1 MLVKET
7 LQKSPLVIS
16 FEFFPPKTLEEEEA
30 LFQNLERLKRWNP
43 GFVSITYGAGGTT
56 KDKSLE
62 LAQRIKDQGLNVVA
76 HLTCVGAT
84 KEELA
89 QTLDWLQKRGI
100 ENLLALRGDPPQ
112 GEREFKPVAGGFR
125 YAFQLLEFI
134 RKKWDF
140 CIGVAGYPEG
150 HIENPDKEADLK
162 YLKLKVDKGAD
173 FVVTQLF
180 FDNKYFYNFVDRA
193 RAIGIQVPIIPGIM
207 PITNLKQ
214 VMRFTQLCG
223 ATIPRNLIETMEKA
237 SHPEEVRRLGIQHAY
252 NQCRDLLNHGIKA
265 LHFYT
270 LNRSRA
276 TEAILTELLGKT
288 QV

>member
-1 MLVKET
+1 MLVKEA
-7 LQKSPLVIS
+7 LQKGSSVIS
-16 FEFFPPKTLEEEEA
+16 FEFFPPKTPEEEEA
-30 LFQNLERLKRWNP
+30 LFQNLERLRRWNP

-62 LAQRIKDQGLNVVA
+62 LAQRIKEQGLNVVA
-76 HLTCVGAT
+76 HLTCAGAT

-112 GEREFKPVAGGFR
+112 GEREFKPVPGGFQ
-125 YAFQLLEFI
+125 YAYQLVEFI
-134 RKKWDF
+134 KKSWDF

-150 HIENPDKEADLK
+150 HIENPDKEADLQ

-180 FDNKYFYNFVDRA
+180 FDNSHFYSFVDKA
-193 RAIGIQVPIIPGIM
+193 RAIGIQAPIIPGIM
-207 PITNLKQ
+207 SITNLKQ
-214 VMRFTQLCG
+214 VIRFTRLCG
-223 ATIPRNLIETMEKA
+223 ATIPEGLIKTMEKA
-237 SHPEEVRRLGIQHAY
+237 GNPEEVRRLGIQHAY

-276 TEAILTELLGKT
+276 TEAILTTLLGKP

>member
-1 MLVKET
+1 MLVKEA
-7 LQKSPLVIS
+7 LQKGSSVIS
-16 FEFFPPKTLEEEEA
+16 FEFFPPKTPEEEEA
-30 LFQNLERLKRWNP
+30 LFQNLERLRRWNP

-62 LAQRIKDQGLNVVA
+62 LAQRIKEQGLNVVA
-76 HLTCVGAT
+76 HLTCAGAT

-112 GEREFKPVAGGFR
+112 GEREFKPVPGGFQ
-125 YAFQLLEFI
+125 YAYQLVEFI
-134 RKKWDF
+134 KRSWDF

-150 HIENPDKEADLK
+150 HIENPDKEADLQ

-180 FDNKYFYNFVDRA
+180 FDNSHFYSFVDKA
-193 RAIGIQVPIIPGIM
+193 RAIGIQAPIIPGIM
-207 PITNLKQ
+207 SITNLKQ
-214 VMRFTQLCG
+214 VIRFTRLCG
-223 ATIPRNLIETMEKA
+223 ATIPEGLIKTMEKA
-237 SHPEEVRRLGIQHAY
+237 GNPEEVRRLGIQHAY

-276 TEAILTELLGKT
+276 TEAILTTLLGKP

>member
-1 MLVKET
+1 MRVKEI
-7 LQKSPLVIS
+7 LQKRPLVIS
-16 FEFFPPKTLEEEEA
+16 FEFFPPKTLKEEEA

-62 LAQRIKDQGLNVVA
+62 LAQRIKEQGLNVVA
-76 HLTCVGAT
+76 HLTCAGAT

-89 QTLDWLQKRGI
+89 QILDWLQKTGI
-100 ENLLALRGDPPQ
+100 ENILALRGDPPQ
-112 GEREFKPVAGGFR
+112 GEREFKPAPGGFQ
-125 YAFQLLEFI
+125 YAYQLVEFI
-134 RKKWDF
+134 KKGWDF
-140 CIGVAGYPEG
+140 CVGVAGYPEG
-150 HIENPDKEADLK
+150 HIENPDKEADLR

-180 FDNKYFYNFVDRA
+180 FNNDYFYSFVDRA
-193 RAIGIQVPIIPGIM
+193 KAIGIQVPIIPGIM

-214 VMRFTQLCG
+214 VIRFTQLCG
-223 ATIPRNLIETMEKA
+223 ATIPEGLMENLKKA
-237 SHPEEVRRLGIQHAY
+237 SNPEEVRKLGIQHAY
-252 NQCRDLLNHGIKA
+252 NQCRDLLNHGVGA

-270 LNRSRA
+270 LNRSKA
-276 TEAILTELLGKT
+276 TEAILTKLFGEP

>member
-1 MLVKET
+1 MLVKEA
-7 LQKSPLVIS
+7 LQKGSSVIS
-16 FEFFPPKTLEEEEA
+16 FEFFPPKTPEEEEA
-30 LFQNLERLKRWNP
+30 LFQNLERLRKWNP
-43 GFVSITYGAGGTT
+43 TFVSVTYGAGGTT

-62 LAQRIKDQGLNVVA
+62 LAQRIKEQGLNVVA
-76 HLTCVGAT
+76 HLTCAGAT

-112 GEREFKPVAGGFR
+112 GEREFKPVPGGFQ
-125 YAFQLLEFI
+125 YAYQLVEFI
-134 RKKWDF
+134 KRNWDF
-140 CIGVAGYPEG
+140 CVGVAGYPEG
-150 HIENPDKEADLK
+150 HIENPDKEADLQ

-180 FDNKYFYNFVDRA
+180 FDNSHFYSFVDKA
-193 RAIGIQVPIIPGIM
+193 RAIGIQAPIIPGIM
-207 PITNLKQ
+207 SITNLKQ
-214 VMRFTQLCG
+214 VIRFTRLCG
-223 ATIPRNLIETMEKA
+223 ATIPEGLIKTMEKA
-237 SHPEEVRRLGIQHAY
+237 GNPEEVRRLGIQHAY

-276 TEAILTELLGKT
+276 TEAILTELLGEP
-288 QV
+288 

>member
-1 MLVKET
+1 MLVKEA
-7 LQKSPLVIS
+7 LQKGSSVIS
-16 FEFFPPKTLEEEEA
+16 FEFFPPKTPEEEEA

-43 GFVSITYGAGGTT
+43 GFVSVTYGAGGAT

-62 LAQRIKDQGLNVVA
+62 LAQRIKEQGLNVVA
-76 HLTCVGAT
+76 HLTCGGAT

-89 QTLDWLQKRGI
+89 QTLDWLQKMGI
-100 ENLLALRGDPPQ
+100 GNILALRGDPPQ
-112 GEREFKPVAGGFR
+112 GEREFKPVPGGFR
-125 YAFQLLEFI
+125 YAYQLVEFI
-134 RKKWDF
+134 KKGWDF
-140 CIGVAGYPEG
+140 CVGVAGYPEG
-150 HIENPDKEADLK
+150 HIENPDKEADLR

-180 FDNKYFYNFVDRA
+180 FNNDHFYSFVDRA
-193 RAIGIQVPIIPGIM
+193 KAIGIQVPIIPGIM

-214 VMRFTQLCG
+214 VIRFTQLCG
-223 ATIPRNLIETMEKA
+223 ATIPEGLIKTMEKA
-237 SHPEEVRRLGIQHAY
+237 SNPEEVRRLGIQHAY
-252 NQCRDLLNHGIKA
+252 NQCRGLLNHGVKA

-276 TEAILTELLGKT
+276 TEAILTKLLGEP